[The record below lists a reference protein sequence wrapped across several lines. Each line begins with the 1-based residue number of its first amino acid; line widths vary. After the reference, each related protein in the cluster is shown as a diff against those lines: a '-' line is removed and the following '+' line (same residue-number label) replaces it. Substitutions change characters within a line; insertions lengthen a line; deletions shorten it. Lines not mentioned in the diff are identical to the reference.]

1 VFVQKIKLTI
11 AYDGTDFHGF
21 QAQTRRDATIR
32 TVQSVLE
39 ESLERV
45 TGHPV
50 PVTGAGRT
58 DAGVHAKAQVVTFES
73 AGAVPV
79 ERWPRVLNH
88 RLPRDVVVI
97 SARSVPPSFHP
108 RYDAVAKVYRYT
120 IDTAPV
126 PDIFTRRFCTHF
138 TEALDVERMQQ
149 AARYLIGKHDFT
161 SFSAARAQVSNRI
174 RTLRKVDVWTD
185 GTYVHFL
192 YEGNGFLQHM
202 VRILT
207 GTLVEVGI
215 TERQPDDIP
224 HILKAKDRREAGR
237 TMPPEGLT
245 LWKVKYS

>member
-1 VFVQKIKLTI
+1 MQKIKLTI

-97 SARSVPPSFHP
+97 SARSVPLLSTPVTMP
-108 RYDAVAKVYRYT
+108 WRKYT
-120 IDTAPV
+120 VTLL
-126 PDIFTRRFCTHF
+126 TRRPSPT
-138 TEALDVERMQQ
+138 
-149 AARYLIGKHDFT
+149 
-161 SFSAARAQVSNRI
+161 FSLAGFV
-174 RTLRKVDVWTD
+174 RTL
-185 GTYVHFL
+185 
-192 YEGNGFLQHM
+192 
-202 VRILT
+202 
-207 GTLVEVGI
+207 
-215 TERQPDDIP
+215 
-224 HILKAKDRREAGR
+224 LKR
-237 TMPPEGLT
+237 
-245 LWKVKYS
+245 